1 MRKRRKR
8 RKQYLKLAPSFEK
21 GTEAD
26 EERMRKRR
34 RKRRKQ
40 YLKFAPSFEKGTEA
54 DEERMEK
61 KDSRSLRKEKRR
73 R

>member
-1 MRKRRKR
+1 M
-8 RKQYLKLAPSFEK
+8 
-21 GTEAD
+21 
-26 EERMRKRR
+26 

-73 R
+73 RKERKSEPYCMNSAKANKKSVEENEEKVEAL